1 MDIRQ
6 IGLQLKK
13 ELEQDCSEKKAME
26 IAQKISSLPISDTD
40 KEHIINYIKYPLY
53 DHITGRKMLT
63 DADNSKFLELVAL
76 MSSKIKKK

>member
-6 IGLQLKK
+6 IGLQFKK
-13 ELEQDCSEKKAME
+13 ELQQDRSEAKAIE
-26 IAQKISSLPISDTD
+26 IAQKISSLPISNGD
-40 KEHIINYIKYPLY
+40 KEHILNYIKYPLY

-63 DADNSKFLELVAL
+63 DSDNSKFLELVSL